1 MPGLTVSTHAWVD
14 CSGERFV
21 VYNTKKPSQVCEIH
35 FVWSC
40 PIWPSRWGMR
50 ISIDWLRLKSCYT
63 VCDECTRGEICSG
76 LSRDAGCLAMWS
88 WRESHVTDIWGSG
101 HDHGFVLFLFTTTGF
116 HIAWSGIFY
125 PNIRVI
131 RGPYCTYNLSLSI
144 HEKLGRGPH
153 RPLNMMTQ
161 LCHVGPS
168 QQITHCHHH
177 HCEVIREIKH
187 VKHHADEVRV
197 YPSWMLTNQMWD
209 RTEHSLYYMIC
220 SQSEVISKEREI
232 K

>member
-1 MPGLTVSTHAWVD
+1 MFTAAGLCMEFFSALHKWGHERTMPGLTVSTHAWVD

-63 VCDECTRGEICSG
+63 VCDECTRGEIFSG

-88 WRESHVTDIWGSG
+88 WQESHVTDIWGSG

-116 HIAWSGIFY
+116 HKAWSGIFLPQHSCY
-125 PNIRVI
+125 KGALLYIQFVI
-131 RGPYCTYNLSLSI
+131 I
-144 HEKLGRGPH
+144 HPWKIG
-153 RPLNMMTQ
+153 
-161 LCHVGPS
+161 
-168 QQITHCHHH
+168 
-177 HCEVIREIKH
+177 
-187 VKHHADEVRV
+187 
-197 YPSWMLTNQMWD
+197 
-209 RTEHSLYYMIC
+209 
-220 SQSEVISKEREI
+220 
-232 K
+232 